1 MDLIFKNKSTLYVTQ
16 EGERTY
22 RLPCNTS
29 RAELGGAPST
39 VRRDLFNKSQPQMD
53 QNSGYLHFLL
63 KYLNRFLAGWAGT
76 RTYPRTWWP
85 LAAVWPGGGEAAS
98 RRPLQLRAPG
108 RQGDSL
114 HLGAAALRRRLEAP
128 ARPLLEQTK
137 FHLRWPR
144 KAHTTLI
151 KFPLWKLQLQKQT
164 PVEPGKFI
172 GHLRRWL

>member
-1 MDLIFKNKSTLYVTQ
+1 MALGVVKVS
-16 EGERTY
+16 

-39 VRRDLFNKSQPQMD
+39 VPRD
-53 QNSGYLHFLL
+53 
-63 KYLNRFLAGWAGT
+63 
-76 RTYPRTWWP
+76 PRTWWP

-114 HLGAAALRRRLEAP
+114 HLGAAPLRRRLEAP

-151 KFPLWKLQLQKQT
+151 KFPL
-164 PVEPGKFI
+164 
-172 GHLRRWL
+172 